1 MRTNTKRYYVD
12 QIYSTDTTKLSK
24 TKLFKMKLAEL
35 ENLFNNLNIKPST
48 SDDYSRANFEDISD
62 DEEVVQEAV
71 LEVVVQEA
79 VPQVIPQ
86 VIQEVI
92 PQVAKEVIPQ
102 VAKEVEKVEQVPEQV
117 PIKKFN
123 RRELKQLFLNEF
135 NKDVVD
141 ILRDLDE
148 GLINEDIAISEYHIL
163 HEEVLGDIEKYTENL
178 KLTNK
183 DIDYID
189 NFFELQERRFFN

>member
-1 MRTNTKRYYVD
+1 MRTNTKRYYVE
-12 QIYSTDTTKLSK
+12 QIYSTDKTLSK
-24 TKLFKMKLAEL
+24 TKLFKMKIAEL

-62 DEEVVQEAV
+62 DEEAAS
-71 LEVVVQEA
+71 EVVPEVSSEA
-79 VPQVIPQ
+79 APEVVP
-86 VIQEVI
+86 EVSSEAA
-92 PQVAKEVIPQ
+92 PEVVPEVAKE
-102 VAKEVEKVEQVPEQV
+102 V

-123 RRELKQLFLNEF
+123 RRELKSLFLNDF
-135 NKDVVD
+135 NKDVLD
-141 ILRDLDE
+141 ILKDLDE

-178 KLTNK
+178 KLTER

-189 NFFELQERRFFN
+189 NFFELQEKRFYN

>member
-1 MRTNTKRYYVD
+1 MRTNTKRYYVE
-12 QIYSTDTTKLSK
+12 QIYSTDKTLSK
-24 TKLFKMKLAEL
+24 TKLFKMKIAEL

-62 DEEVVQEAV
+62 DEEAAS
-71 LEVVVQEA
+71 EVVPEVSSEA
-79 VPQVIPQ
+79 APEVVP
-86 VIQEVI
+86 E
-92 PQVAKEVIPQ
+92 VAKE
-102 VAKEVEKVEQVPEQV
+102 V

-123 RRELKQLFLNEF
+123 RRELKSLFLNDF
-135 NKDVVD
+135 NKDVLE
-141 ILRDLDE
+141 ILKDLDE

-178 KLTNK
+178 KLTER

-189 NFFELQERRFFN
+189 NFFELQEKRFYN

>member
-1 MRTNTKRYYVD
+1 MRTNTKRYYVE
-12 QIYSTDTTKLSK
+12 QLYSNDFTLSK

-35 ENLFNNLNIKPST
+35 ESLFNNLNIKPST

-62 DEEVVQEAV
+62 DEEAVVEEAV
-71 LEVVVQEA
+71 PEEAVPEEAVPEVVVE
-79 VPQVIPQ
+79 
-86 VIQEVI
+86 
-92 PQVAKEVIPQ
+92 VAKEV
-102 VAKEVEKVEQVPEQV
+102 AKEEEV

-123 RRELKQLFLNEF
+123 RRELKNLFLNDF

-141 ILRDLDE
+141 ILTDLDE

-163 HEEVLGDIEKYTENL
+163 HEEVLGDIETYTENL
-178 KLTNK
+178 KLSER

>member
-1 MRTNTKRYYVD
+1 MRTNTKRYYVE
-12 QIYSTDTTKLSK
+12 QIYSTDKTLSK
-24 TKLFKMKLAEL
+24 TKLFKMKIAEL

-62 DEEVVQEAV
+62 DEEAAS
-71 LEVVVQEA
+71 EVVPEVSSEA
-79 VPQVIPQ
+79 APEVVP
-86 VIQEVI
+86 EVSSEAA
-92 PQVAKEVIPQ
+92 PEVVPEVAKE
-102 VAKEVEKVEQVPEQV
+102 V

-123 RRELKQLFLNEF
+123 RRELKSLFLNDF
-135 NKDVVD
+135 NKDVLE
-141 ILRDLDE
+141 ILKDLDE

-178 KLTNK
+178 KLTER

-189 NFFELQERRFFN
+189 NFFELQEKRFYN

>member
-1 MRTNTKRYYVD
+1 MRTNTKRYYVE
-12 QIYSTDTTKLSK
+12 QIYSNDSKLSK

-62 DEEVVQEAV
+62 YEEAVVEVVPEV
-71 LEVVVQEA
+71 SPEVV
-79 VPQVIPQ
+79 P
-86 VIQEVI
+86 EVS
-92 PQVAKEVIPQ
+92 PEV
-102 VAKEVEKVEQVPEQV
+102 VSEEVEKVEQVTEEV
-117 PIKKFN
+117 PNKKFN
-123 RRELKQLFLNEF
+123 RRELKNLFLNEF

-178 KLTNK
+178 ELTNK
-183 DIDYID
+183 DMDYID

>member
-1 MRTNTKRYYVD
+1 MRTNTKRYYVE
-12 QIYSTDTTKLSK
+12 QIYSNDSKLSK

-62 DEEVVQEAV
+62 DEEAIVEAV
-71 LEVVVQEA
+71 VPEVIPEA
-79 VPQVIPQ
+79 VPEDVPEVVIPE
-86 VIQEVI
+86 EV
-92 PQVAKEVIPQ
+92 K
-102 VAKEVEKVEQVPEQV
+102 KVEEVPEEV
-117 PIKKFN
+117 PNKKFN
-123 RRELKQLFLNEF
+123 RRELKNLFLNEF

-178 KLTNK
+178 ELSNK
-183 DIDYID
+183 DMDYID

>member
-1 MRTNTKRYYVD
+1 MRTNTKRYYVE
-12 QIYSTDTTKLSK
+12 QIYSNDSKLSK

-62 DEEVVQEAV
+62 DEEAVVEV
-71 LEVVVQEA
+71 VPEVVVPEVSPEV
-79 VPQVIPQ
+79 VP
-86 VIQEVI
+86 EVS
-92 PQVAKEVIPQ
+92 PEVSPE
-102 VAKEVEKVEQVPEQV
+102 EVEKVEEVPEEV
-117 PIKKFN
+117 PNKKFN
-123 RRELKQLFLNEF
+123 RRELKNLFLNDF
-135 NKDVVD
+135 NKDVFD

-183 DIDYID
+183 DMDYID